1 MTSRNVIMPLAKV
14 IIATAWADG
23 EITVEEVNSL
33 KDLLFHMPH
42 IGDEWE
48 MHMTA
53 RDWAELEI
61 YIESPVA
68 DAERARLVAD
78 LQETLRR
85 PADRELA
92 LIALHDLIHADGVVT
107 EEEQHVVE
115 EIRSALDEVNLSRV
129 GQLGRLIRGPV
140 TRRSEAMAEAPNREK
155 YLEEYIKN
163 KVYYKVRQRL
173 GLNEDLNI
181 SDEELRKLSLAGGL
195 MARVA
200 YVDQV
205 VTEDEFE
212 LMIHALT
219 VGWTIS
225 REAAAL
231 VAEVAVSE
239 VSNDLDYF
247 RLSRE
252 FFSSTTEAER
262 VSFLDTLFAV
272 AAADGEISA
281 QESVEIRH
289 IARSLNMTQQQFVAA
304 KQEAESS

>member
-1 MTSRNVIMPLAKV
+1 MSNRNVIMSLAKV
-14 IIATAWADG
+14 IIAAAWADG

-61 YIESPVA
+61 YIESPVD

-92 LIALHDLIHADGVVT
+92 LVALHDLIHADGVVT
-107 EEEQHVVE
+107 EAEQQVMG
-115 EIRSALDEVNLSRV
+115 EIKSALEDVNLNLFS
-129 GQLGRLIRGPV
+129 QLGRLIQGPV
-140 TRRSEAMAEAPNREK
+140 ARRSEAMTEAPNRED

-163 KVYYKVRQRL
+163 RIYYKVRQRL
-173 GLNEDLNI
+173 GFDDDLGI
-181 SDEELRKLSLAGGL
+181 TTDQELRKLSLAGGL

-205 VTEDEFE
+205 VTDNEYET
-212 LMIHALT
+212 MIEALHS
-219 VGWTIS
+219 WRIAPK
-225 REAAAL
+225 AAAL

-252 FFSSTTEAER
+252 FFSSTTEEER
-262 VSFLDTLFAV
+262 ISFLDTLFAV

-281 QESVEIRH
+281 KESVEIRY

-304 KQEAESS
+304 KQKAEAN